1 MKKWI
6 FESLE
11 ITNIIK
17 EKSLNKNAKLTQLFL
32 LSTFFLAEKS
42 ATPRIPK
49 TIGRNKNI
57 PLMIVVVIYFFLF
70 KII

>member
-1 MKKWI
+1 MQN
-6 FESLE
+6 L
-11 ITNIIK
+11 
-17 EKSLNKNAKLTQLFL
+17 LNYFYSQH
-32 LSTFFLAEKS
+32 FFLAEKS

-57 PLMIVVVIYFFLF
+57 ALTIVVVIYFFLF